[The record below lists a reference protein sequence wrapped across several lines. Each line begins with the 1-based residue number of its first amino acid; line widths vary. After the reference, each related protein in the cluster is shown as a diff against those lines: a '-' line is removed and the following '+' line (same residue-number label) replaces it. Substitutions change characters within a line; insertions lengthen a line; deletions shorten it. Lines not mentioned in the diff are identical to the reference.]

1 MTEVLEQEI
10 LAHEE
15 KLTRATQTLDIDVLD
30 RLYADDILMTGVLD
44 STCTKSA
51 IMDELKRGVAQRDSV
66 KAAGKQFVAS
76 YDKEDL
82 KIAVHGDTAVSTYRF
97 VFKVKSDSIDV
108 HRRHRTTNVWMK
120 RQGHWQIVAAHTA
133 FALDARQAAQLAGE
147 NRVS

>member
-30 RLYADDILMTGVLD
+30 RLDADDILMTGVLD

-82 KIAVHGDTAVSTYRF
+82 KIAVIGYTAVSTYRF
-97 VFKVKSDSIDV
+97 F
-108 HRRHRTTNVWMK
+108 
-120 RQGHWQIVAAHTA
+120 
-133 FALDARQAAQLAGE
+133 
-147 NRVS
+147 